1 MKVVVLGATGHL
13 GAYTAQRLLDEGH
26 AVTAVGRRVS
36 DNAFFASIGAEYVGG
51 VSLEDPEAFNRL
63 PQGGVDA
70 VVHLAGAMPAHAGT
84 SPLPCDQRYGAD
96 DMNRILEVIHG

>member
-36 DNAFFASIGAEYVGG
+36 DNAFFASLVPPRTA
-51 VSLEDPEAFNRL
+51 PAFA
-63 PQGGVDA
+63 PAQTEG
-70 VVHLAGAMPAHAGT
+70 LAA
-84 SPLPCDQRYGAD
+84 
-96 DMNRILEVIHG
+96 